1 MKIVAG
7 DLLRVVLFIG
17 KYKNREEV
25 EGKKKLH
32 VFPFFLLIFEKTVIL
47 LHYRTPPM
55 ILVSE
60 DYKRGVF
67 IHEMRVN
74 AQTD

>member
-1 MKIVAG
+1 MQVTCLG
-7 DLLRVVLFIG
+7 LSCFIG
-17 KYKNREEV
+17 KHKNREEEV
-25 EGKKKLH
+25 EGKKKLY
-32 VFPFFLLIFEKTVIL
+32 VFPFFLLIFEKIVIL
-47 LHYRTPPM
+47 LRYRTPPM

-60 DYKRGVF
+60 EYKRGVF